1 MARNED
7 RFFADESFPIL
18 VDVCRVSGID
28 RVEDARCA
36 IHEAIEIKYF
46 YEGSSTLLLGRE
58 TIIANAG
65 DVVVINPYE
74 FHATVDYGTEK
85 GKYHLLMISPDFFP
99 DVTPEVSD
107 FKRRLLSGQISFCP
121 LFRGNSELSHILSRT
136 VEEVQQKKT
145 GYRVAVHGLMLQLL
159 SHLLRTATETVSPDE
174 ARAHAARHYG
184 VIEPALRRIRDGF
197 SDHLTVDELSALCS
211 VSKYHFCRVFKSVT
225 DMTVMQ
231 YVNDYRLTIADT
243 MLKNTDRT
251 VAEISRLC
259 GFEDE
264 SYFCRCYKKRFGHP
278 AGKRR

>member
-1 MARNED
+1 MAQNNEH
-7 RFFADESFPIL
+7 FFEDESFPIRL
-18 VDVCRVSGID
+18 DICRESGID
-28 RVEDARCA
+28 RVEDARRA

-46 YEGSSTLLLGRE
+46 YEGSSTLLLGRN
-58 TIIANAG
+58 TVVASAG

-121 LFRGNSELSHILSRT
+121 LFRGNTELSHILSRT
-136 VEEVQQKKT
+136 VEEVQQKKE

-174 ARAHAARHYG
+174 ARAHAARHYS
-184 VIEPALRRIRDGF
+184 VVEPALRRIRDGF
-197 SDHLTVDELSALCS
+197 CERLTVDTLSSLCS

-225 DMTVMQ
+225 GMTVMQ

-243 MLKNTDRT
+243 MLKNTNLTIAR
-251 VAEISRLC
+251 ISGLC

-278 AGKRR
+278 AGKRC